1 MEMEWQKNRDM
12 FWEKQLNNLGFE
24 KIVKGNSYLLYR
36 IVQNF
41 VMIIFFLQNYT
52 ENIFWF
58 NEILYLPIL
67 DLNSNNLMSN
77 NAPCL
82 VICTIQFS
90 GVFISERLGIFQ
102 TSYISV
108 YILCQN
114 MKFGLICEH
123 VNLTTKFFT
132 SVFVSWLIMYFP
144 GPYQLGSR
152 WIWDFKP

>member
-1 MEMEWQKNRDM
+1 MEWQKNRDM

-36 IVQNF
+36 IVQNL
-41 VMIIFFLQNYT
+41 VIIIFFPPKLYRKY
-52 ENIFWF
+52 
-58 NEILYLPIL
+58 ILIQWNTIPI
-67 DLNSNNLMSN
+67 LNSNNLMSN

-82 VICTIQFS
+82 VICTLQLS
-90 GVFISERLGIFQ
+90 GLFILERLGIFQ